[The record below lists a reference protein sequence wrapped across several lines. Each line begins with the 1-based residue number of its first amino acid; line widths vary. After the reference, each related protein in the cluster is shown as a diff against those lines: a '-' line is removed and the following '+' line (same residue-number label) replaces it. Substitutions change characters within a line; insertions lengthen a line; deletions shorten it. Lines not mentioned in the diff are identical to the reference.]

1 MPYDTNGEW
10 YAASVTPKGEGRKKK
25 SAAPKETAKSP
36 PKDETVKESVKDRN
50 NRNRGFGKSVER
62 TVAKLT
68 GGDRVPAS
76 GAIKTSAWNLVGD
89 VQVKDN
95 TKKIIALIE
104 CKGTSGITPSGDK
117 TFALKKSVLDQA
129 TKEADLVGALG
140 VVYIHWKNANYV
152 EDDYVVMSSRNFLML
167 LEMVKSTGVE
177 IDERA

>member
-1 MPYDTNGEW
+1 MPYDANGEW
-10 YAASVTPKGEGRKKK
+10 YAATVTPKGEGRKKK
-25 SAAPKETAKSP
+25 SAAPKEAAKSP
-36 PKDETVKESVKDRN
+36 PNEDSPKESVKDRN

-140 VVYIHWKNANYV
+140 VVYIHWKNGEYAQ
-152 EDDYVVMSSRNFLML
+152 DDYVIFSAAHFLRFIEDL
-167 LEMVKSTGVE
+167 KAAGTEVQ
-177 IDERA
+177 